1 MKFENLIGVLQE
13 LGIDVS
19 NTRIV
24 VNWMQLAVV
33 IFALFSILL
42 MFKVVWKECTT
53 RVKILAGLTTVSVLL
68 IKFNEYLD
76 SMFKAKKL
84 LEYSTYT
91 VYASILVAVSMLAFY
106 KLYGVPRKKFFTLCK
121 RGDVTKEPVVES
133 EVENEEV
140 SSTELEELIDFE
152 DFNMEG

>member
-42 MFKVVWKECTT
+42 MLKVVWKECTT

-91 VYASILVAVSMLAFY
+91 VYASFLIAVAMLAFY
-106 KLYGVPRKKFFTLCK
+106 KLYGVPRKKFFSFGK
-121 RGDVTKEPVVES
+121 EKNITKEPLVES

-140 SSTELEELIDFE
+140 SSTELEEPFDFE